1 MIKKIDII
9 FFAGVLF
16 LFLPF
21 VVSKDVFDFYIQFN
35 RDHELITAFVKFA
48 ILATIGDVI
57 GLRIKTGSYLRKGF
71 GIIPRMIVWGFLGI
85 TIKIAF
91 VLFVYGTP
99 AFLET
104 LGLENAHVVMKGNF
118 TPEKLL
124 VAFCISVAMN
134 VIYAPVMMTLH
145 AITDMHIMT
154 NGGTIRGF
162 LTPIKFRKLFVNLDW
177 DVQWNFVFKKTIPF
191 FWIPAHTITFLLPPE
206 LRVLF
211 AALLGIALGMILA
224 IADMMGKNNLG
235 LKSEAG
241 SRKLKG
247 RSC

>member
-9 FFAGVLF
+9 FFAGVLL

-21 VVSKDVFDFYIQFN
+21 VVSEDVFDFYIQFN

-91 VLFVYGTP
+91 VLFAFGTP

-104 LGLENAHVVMKGNF
+104 VGLENAHLVMKGNF

-145 AITDMHIMT
+145 TITDMHIMT
-154 NGGTIRGF
+154 NGGTLRGF

-211 AALLGIALGMILA
+211 AALLGIALGTILA
-224 IADMMGKNNLG
+224 IADMMGKNNLS
-235 LKSEAG
+235 LKSEA
-241 SRKLKG
+241 KG
-247 RSC
+247 